1 LNIYPEK
8 QLSYLEGILDDPK
21 RIINDETKIKFM
33 KLLFKYK
40 PKIILKELFKREFPM
55 DAVLQLCNEY

>member
-1 LNIYPEK
+1 
-8 QLSYLEGILDDPK
+8 
-21 RIINDETKIKFM
+21 M

-55 DAVLQLCNEY
+55 DAVLQLCNEYQEEYKNKNFINKVKAYILARTGSMKEALDI